1 MWAMTQVHLIVLRL
15 NKTNMLERRT
25 LVQICHNL
33 IFPVAVTAWASAGVK
48 ALQSPGGGV
57 KCDP

>member
-15 NKTNMLERRT
+15 NRRT
-25 LVQICHNL
+25 FVQICHNL